1 MIGINIQRLRQKWKL
16 SQTDMGALIGCSR
29 NQVANMEN
37 GRTLPTI
44 DTLAQLEKLAGM
56 PLTGRELTLS
66 ELPMH
71 PFYDGHG
78 ITQVVDY
85 EQRLQRI
92 ESMLERLLSHFNIES
107 NV

>member
-1 MIGINIQRLRQKWKL
+1 MIGTNIQRLRQKWKL
-16 SQTDMGALIGCSR
+16 SQLDMGQLIGRSR
-29 NQVANMEN
+29 NQVANMES
-37 GRTLPTI
+37 GRTLPGI
-44 DTLAQLEKLAGM
+44 DTVAQLEKLAGM
-56 PLTGRELTLS
+56 PLTVREITLS

-71 PFYDGHG
+71 PIYDGHD

-92 ESMLERLLSHFNIES
+92 ENMLERLLSHFNIDT